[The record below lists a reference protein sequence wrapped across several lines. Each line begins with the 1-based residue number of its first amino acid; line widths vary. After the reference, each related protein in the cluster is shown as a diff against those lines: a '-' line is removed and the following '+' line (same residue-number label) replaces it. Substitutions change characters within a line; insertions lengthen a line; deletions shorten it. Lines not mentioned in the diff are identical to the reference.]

1 MMGHNFERFEER
13 QAPEPLPRSPWR
25 ESLYQYLATIA
36 LILGAWYLAW
46 RWTASLNEHA
56 LWFSVPVVL
65 AESCAYLAWAL
76 FAYNLWRTAD
86 RPSRPAPYW
95 ISECVSDL
103 AAPHRPLAVDVCV
116 ATCDEDAALVRQ
128 SLEDAKKLNYPY
140 QIDIRLHLYDAGR
153 RPAMKQLAESLE
165 VAYIVPEERD
175 GLGTHNLR
183 RIVEETQGDFIVFCD
198 ADTRLFP
205 SFLEHTLG
213 YFRDPDVAW
222 VQTPQWYDDIP
233 QGTPLGDV
241 LGRRFGP
248 TGLAVGKACEAAA
261 GPIRIGRDPFGS
273 DPTMFFGVIQRRRDR
288 ADAAY
293 SCGAGA
299 VYRSDALAEA
309 VDLARARRVGKE
321 VGRFAKGIS
330 DRECRADFVE
340 SVTRQAAADA
350 GVAPYHLRE
359 SEHFYVS
366 MVLHGCRNR
375 RWGSVLHPRI
385 ESKMLSPQTS
395 RDAVARRFRR
405 TLGLMEIA
413 LRDNPVFSR
422 GLSLSQ
428 RLLYAQILWSCFG
441 SLWHSVFLLAPIVFL
456 YTGIAPVAAYSPR
469 FFVHLLPF
477 LLAAEL
483 AMMTGTWGVSCFR
496 QRAAS
501 LALLPVD
508 LHALWSVLR
517 GRRFPTVSRSNRAR
531 DLSRLAEFRIA
542 ATALTLGGMFF
553 ALVRLA
559 FGSHADPGGLLA
571 NGLWGLYNVVLL
583 SGTVSLSAR
592 NVPVEPSDA
601 QEVQA

>member
-1 MMGHNFERFEER
+1 M
-13 QAPEPLPRSPWR
+13 PEPLPLSLWR
-25 ESLYQYLATIA
+25 ESLYQYMATLA
-36 LILGAWYLAW
+36 LVLGAWYLGW

-56 LWFSVPVVL
+56 WWFSVPVAI
-65 AESCAYLAWAL
+65 AESCAYIAWAL
-76 FAYNLWRTAD
+76 FAYNLWRTAA
-86 RPSRPAPYW
+86 RPSRPAPFW

-116 ATCDEDAALVRQ
+116 VTCDEEAALVRL
-128 SLEDAKKLNYPY
+128 SLEYAKKLTYPCH
-140 QIDIRLHLYDAGR
+140 IDLRLHLYDAGR

-165 VAYIVPEERD
+165 VVYLVPEEQD

-205 SFLEHTLG
+205 SFLEQTLG

-233 QGTPLGDV
+233 QGVRLADV
-241 LGRRFGP
+241 LGQRFGP
-248 TGLAVGKACEAAA
+248 MGRAVVNGCEAVA
-261 GPIRIGRDPFGS
+261 GPVWIGKDPFGS
-273 DPTMFFGVIQRRRDR
+273 DPALFFDVIQRRRDR
-288 ADAAY
+288 ANAAY

-309 VDLARARRVGKE
+309 VDLVRVRRVGKA
-321 VGRFAKGIS
+321 VGRFAKGIR
-330 DRECRADFVE
+330 DQECRADFVE

-359 SEHFYVS
+359 SEHFYAS
-366 MVLHGCRNR
+366 MALHGCRKR
-375 RWGSVLHPRI
+375 RWRSVLHPRI
-385 ESKMLSPQTS
+385 QSKMLSPQTP
-395 RDAVARRFRR
+395 RDAVVRRFRR

-422 GLSLSQ
+422 GLRLPQ
-428 RLLYAQILWSCFG
+428 RLLYAQTLWSCFG
-441 SLWHSVFLLAPIVFL
+441 CLWHSVFLVAPIVFL
-456 YTGIAPVAAYSPR
+456 YTGIAPVAAYSPP
-469 FFVHLLPF
+469 FFSHLLPF

-508 LHALWSVLR
+508 LHALWAVVQ
-517 GRRFPTVSRSNRAR
+517 GRRFPTVSRNNRAH
-531 DLSRLAEFRIA
+531 DPSRLGEFRIA

-553 ALVRLA
+553 ALVRFA
-559 FGSHADPGGLLA
+559 FGSHADPAGLIV

-583 SGTVSLSAR
+583 SGSVSLSAR
-592 NVPVEPSDA
+592 NVPVEPPVA

>member
-1 MMGHNFERFEER
+1 MGQYFERFEER
-13 QAPEPLPRSPWR
+13 PAPEPLPWSLWR
-25 ESLYQYLATIA
+25 ESLYQYLATVA
-36 LILGAWYLAW
+36 LVLGAWYLAW
-46 RWTASLNEHA
+46 RWSSSLNERA
-56 LWFSVPVVL
+56 LWLSVPL
-65 AESCAYLAWAL
+65 AFAESCAYLAWAL
-76 FAYNLWRTAD
+76 LAFNLWRIAD

-116 ATCDEDAALVRQ
+116 ATCDEDAALVRL

-140 QIDIRLHLYDAGR
+140 PIDIRLHLYDAAR

-165 VAYIVPEERD
+165 VAYLVPEEQD

-183 RIVEETQGDFIVFCD
+183 RIVEQTQGDFIVFCD

-222 VQTPQWYDDIP
+222 VQTPHWYCDIP
-233 QGTPLGDV
+233 EGAPLGDV

-248 TGLAVGKACEAAA
+248 TGFALGRAFEAVA
-261 GPIRIGRDPFGS
+261 GPVRVGRDPFGS
-273 DPTMFFGVIQRRRDR
+273 DPSLFFGVIQRRRNR

-299 VYRSDALAEA
+299 VYRSDALMDA

-321 VGRFAKGIS
+321 VGRLAKGIS
-330 DRECRADFVE
+330 DQECRADFVE
-340 SVTRQAAADA
+340 TVTRQAAADA

-359 SEHFYVS
+359 SEHFYASV
-366 MVLHGCRNR
+366 VLHGCRDRN
-375 RWGSVLHPRI
+375 WSSVLHPRI
-385 ESKMLSPQTS
+385 ESKMLSPQS
-395 RDAVARRFRR
+395 PRDAVVRRFRR
-405 TLGLMEIA
+405 TLGLQEIA
-413 LRDNPVFSR
+413 LRDNPVVSR
-422 GLSLSQ
+422 GLSLTQ
-428 RLLYAQILWSCFG
+428 RLMYAQTLWSSFG
-441 SLWHSVFLLAPIVFL
+441 CLWHSAFLLAPMVFL
-456 YTGIAPVAAYSPR
+456 YTGIAPVEAYSSA
-469 FFVHLLPF
+469 FFSHLLPF

-483 AMMTGTWGVSCFR
+483 AMMVGTWGVPCFR

-517 GRRFPTVSRSNRAR
+517 GRRFPAASRSNRAR

-553 ALVRLA
+553 ALARLM

-571 NGLWGLYNVVLL
+571 NGMWGLYNVVLL

-592 NVPVEPSDA
+592 SVPIESSDTQEA
-601 QEVQA
+601 QA